1 MSWQIFKN
9 DVLNAMSSNPPDV
22 ETVAEAIANAYN
34 KAMTSPTSGDLIF
47 RNTVSKG
54 DTDGMKSWL
63 ILVLNQQSV
72 SLVQLPIINMFVT
85 GFIKYWTGAT
95 LSKTNTPPLPPPG
108 ATKTIVITNNVTV
121 NPGAPIPAPYDMS
134 GLNEIEPFIDKLIDA
149 GTKHLTSISGLAYTS
164 CLTGAPPAQTILDIP
179 IPWQGYS
186 VEPAELGPL
195 YEDIVLEQND
205 RVTLEEEP
213 DDSVTETFP
222 VAKEY
227 HQGQENKNDEQA
239 KKDYKIDIQDSKGKE
254 FQKEDIDVYYGED
267 VGFAA
272 QKTNWACLVTSLAN
286 LLKKYK
292 IKGKDGKDVVTEATF
307 IKFYKGQYQ
316 YSGDNVAQG
325 KYMNGNNF
333 NSGAFFEDAPK
344 LLGGSFT
351 RIRKTLKGEKSQ
363 QQVYDSYKSTLRTI
377 KRPMIIRV
385 AGTSRRAR
393 GHFVIMLGI
402 TKKGEIIVR
411 DCGSQA
417 SVRSDKTYTVARMM
431 GGSEPDSGN
440 NFDVMYFT
448 KK

>member
-1 MSWQIFKN
+1 
-9 DVLNAMSSNPPDV
+9 
-22 ETVAEAIANAYN
+22 
-34 KAMTSPTSGDLIF
+34 
-47 RNTVSKG
+47 
-54 DTDGMKSWL
+54 
-63 ILVLNQQSV
+63 
-72 SLVQLPIINMFVT
+72 
-85 GFIKYWTGAT
+85 
-95 LSKTNTPPLPPPG
+95 
-108 ATKTIVITNNVTV
+108 
-121 NPGAPIPAPYDMS
+121 MS

-351 RIRKTLKGEKSQ
+351 RIRKTLKGEKNE
-363 QQVYDSYKSTLRTI
+363 R
-377 KRPMIIRV
+377 
-385 AGTSRRAR
+385 
-393 GHFVIMLGI
+393 F
-402 TKKGEIIVR
+402 
-411 DCGSQA
+411 
-417 SVRSDKTYTVARMM
+417 
-431 GGSEPDSGN
+431 
-440 NFDVMYFT
+440 
-448 KK
+448 

>member
-1 MSWQIFKN
+1 
-9 DVLNAMSSNPPDV
+9 
-22 ETVAEAIANAYN
+22 
-34 KAMTSPTSGDLIF
+34 
-47 RNTVSKG
+47 
-54 DTDGMKSWL
+54 
-63 ILVLNQQSV
+63 
-72 SLVQLPIINMFVT
+72 
-85 GFIKYWTGAT
+85 
-95 LSKTNTPPLPPPG
+95 
-108 ATKTIVITNNVTV
+108 
-121 NPGAPIPAPYDMS
+121 
-134 GLNEIEPFIDKLIDA
+134 
-149 GTKHLTSISGLAYTS
+149 
-164 CLTGAPPAQTILDIP
+164 
-179 IPWQGYS
+179 
-186 VEPAELGPL
+186 
-195 YEDIVLEQND
+195 
-205 RVTLEEEP
+205 LEEEP

-307 IKFYKGQYQ
+307 IDFKAGYKF
-316 YSGDNVAQG
+316 SNENEAQG
-325 KYMNGNNF
+325 KYMSGNNF
-333 NSGAFFEDAPK
+333 NSGAFFADAPK

-351 RIRKTLKGEKSQ
+351 RIRKTIKGEKSQ
-363 QQVYDSYKSTLRTI
+363 QEVYDSYKSTLRTI

-431 GGSEPDSGN
+431 GGSEPDTGN
-440 NFDVMYFT
+440 NFDVQYFT